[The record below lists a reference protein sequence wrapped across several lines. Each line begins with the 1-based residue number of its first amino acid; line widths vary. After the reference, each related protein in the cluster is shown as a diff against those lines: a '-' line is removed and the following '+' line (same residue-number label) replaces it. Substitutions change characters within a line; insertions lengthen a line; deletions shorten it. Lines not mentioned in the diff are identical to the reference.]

1 MNNRKIKVAM
11 VTNHFGITGIG
22 TVIMNYCKALD
33 KEKYDLTIFA
43 GQPISEK
50 YEKEC
55 LENDIHLVELPS
67 RHGNPKG
74 HYIALWKAL
83 RAGHY
88 DIVHDHGSSSM
99 MAIELTIA
107 KLAGVKSRI
116 AHSHNSNC
124 PNMKVHKLLNPYFRT
139 VYTKALAC
147 GQLAG
152 NWLFGEN
159 NFEVLPNG
167 FHTDDFT
174 FFKNERDAVRNKLGV
189 ENQLLI
195 GHIGRI
201 NEQKNQEYLLDVFK
215 EVAAIRGDAILL
227 IVGIGPDEGKIKSRV
242 KEHPYR
248 DRIILY
254 GETDNPTALYSAMD
268 IFVFPS
274 RYEGL
279 PVVLLEAQI
288 SGLPCVVSDKV
299 TREVDLGDINWQSI
313 DDDPK
318 QWAKAVVEIRRQS
331 NQERLFY
338 KEKHLSQIRKYNIAC
353 SVKQLDKIYTN
364 MMTKDNCDLL

>member
-1 MNNRKIKVAM
+1 MDDKKIKVAM

-22 TVIMNYCKALD
+22 TVMMNYCKALD
-33 KEKYDLTIFA
+33 KKKYDLTILA

-55 LENDIHLVELPS
+55 LENGIHLVALPS

-74 HYIALWKAL
+74 HYITLWKAL

-99 MAIELTIA
+99 MAIDLTIA
-107 KLAGVKSRI
+107 KLVGVKNRI
-116 AHSHNSNC
+116 AHSHNSTC
-124 PNMKVHKLLNPYFRT
+124 PNLKVHKLLNPYFRT

-147 GQLAG
+147 GKLAG

-167 FHTDDFT
+167 FCTDDFA
-174 FFKNERDAVRNKLGV
+174 FSEKKRDAVRTELGV

-201 NEQKNQEYLLDVFK
+201 NEQKNQEYLLDIFK
-215 EVAAIRGDAILL
+215 EVAAKRDDAILL
-227 IVGIGPDEGKIKSRV
+227 IVGTGPDEEKIKIRV
-242 KEHPYR
+242 KEHPYMN
-248 DRIILY
+248 RIILY
-254 GETDNPTALYSAMD
+254 GETDNPAVLYSAMD
-268 IFVFPS
+268 IFAFPS

-288 SGLPCVVSDKV
+288 SGLPCVVSDKI
-299 TREVDLGDINWQSI
+299 TREVDLGDIIWKSI
-313 DDDPK
+313 DDAPK
-318 QWAKAVVEIRRQS
+318 QWAKAVLSVEYRSEKERIAYRENHIDTIRSYDITQ
-331 NQERLFY
+331 
-338 KEKHLSQIRKYNIAC
+338 
-353 SVKQLDKIYTN
+353 SVKQLDKIYT
-364 MMTKDNCDLL
+364 DLVKVRR

>member
-33 KEKYDLTIFA
+33 KEKYDLTILA

-55 LENDIHLVELPS
+55 LENDIHLVALPS

-107 KLAGVKSRI
+107 KLAGVKNRI

-167 FHTDDFT
+167 FHTENFA
-174 FFKNERDAVRNKLGV
+174 FSKENRDAIRTELGV

-201 NEQKNQEYLLDVFK
+201 NEQKNQEYLLDIFG
-215 EVAAIRGDAILL
+215 EVAAMRNDATLL
-227 IVGIGPDEGKIKSRV
+227 IVGTGPDEEKIKARV
-242 KEHPYR
+242 QKHPYK

-254 GETDNPTALYSAMD
+254 GETDNPTAFYSAMD
-268 IFVFPS
+268 VFVFPS

-288 SGLPCVVSDKV
+288 SGLPCVVSDKI
-299 TREVDLGDINWQSI
+299 TREVDLGDINWKSI

-318 QWAKAVVEIRRQS
+318 QWAKAVLENRRES
-331 NQERLFY
+331 NYERLCY
-338 KEKHLSQIRKYNIAC
+338 KEKHLSQIEKYNISC
-353 SVKQLDKIYTN
+353 SVKQLDEIYTN
-364 MMTKDNCDLL
+364 MIAKNNCDLY

>member
-1 MNNRKIKVAM
+1 MNNKKIKVAM

-22 TVIMNYCKALD
+22 TVMMNYCKALD
-33 KEKYDLTIFA
+33 KEKYDLAILA

-55 LENDIHLVELPS
+55 LENNIHLVSLPP
-67 RHGNPKG
+67 RHGNPKS

-107 KLAGVKSRI
+107 KLAGVKNRI
-116 AHSHNSNC
+116 AHSHNSTC

-167 FHTDDFT
+167 FHTDDFV
-174 FFKNERDAVRNKLGV
+174 FSKKNRDAIRNELGL

-215 EVAAIRGDAILL
+215 EVAAIRDDATLL
-227 IVGIGPDEGKIKSRV
+227 IVGTGPDEEKIKSRV

-248 DRIILY
+248 NRIILY
-254 GETDNPTALYSAMD
+254 GETDTPTVLYSAMD

-288 SGLPCVVSDKV
+288 SGLPCIVSDKI

-318 QWAKAVVEIRRQS
+318 QWADALLSIEQRSEEERTSYRKKYIEEIQ
-331 NQERLFY
+331 QY
-338 KEKHLSQIRKYNIAC
+338 DITQ
-353 SVKQLDKIYTN
+353 SVKQLDRIYTG
-364 MMTKDNCDLL
+364 MMKA

>member
-1 MNNRKIKVAM
+1 MNNKKIKVAM

-22 TVIMNYCKALD
+22 TVMMNYCMALD
-33 KEKYDLTIFA
+33 KKKYDLTILA

-55 LENDIHLVELPS
+55 LENGIHLVALPS
-67 RHGNPKG
+67 RHGNPKS

-88 DIVHDHGSSSM
+88 DIAHDHGSSSM

-107 KLAGVKSRI
+107 KLAGVKNRI
-116 AHSHNSNC
+116 AHSHNSTC
-124 PNMKVHKLLNPYFRT
+124 PNMKVHKLLNRYFRT

-152 NWLFGEN
+152 NWLFGED

-167 FHTDDFT
+167 FHTDDFA
-174 FFKNERDAVRNKLGV
+174 FSKKNRDAIRSALGLENK
-189 ENQLLI
+189 LLI

-227 IVGIGPDEGKIKSRV
+227 IVGTGPDEEKIKTRV

-248 DRIILY
+248 NRIILY
-254 GETDNPTALYSAMD
+254 GETDNPTALYSAME

-318 QWAKAVVEIRRQS
+318 QWAKAVVENRRQS